1 MTKAF
6 AARIPLNQKFML
18 TIKEASLYFNIS
30 EKKAQRAC
38 CRTTRGRIFCFQ
50 REKVPYHS

>member
-18 TIKEASLYFNIS
+18 TIKEQASIS
-30 EKKAQRAC
+30 ISAKKSSE
-38 CRTTRGRIFCFQ
+38 GLL
-50 REKVPYHS
+50 

>member
-18 TIKEASLYFNIS
+18 TIKEASLFQYQR
-30 EKKAQRAC
+30 KKAQRAC